1 MSFEQATG
9 LACHE
14 TTDADHGRVETRRAW
29 ISQDVDWLRPD
40 RAEPGIH
47 RFPDLKAIGMIEAT
61 VEHKSQTTVA
71 RRYFLS
77 SAPLSAA
84 ALLHAT
90 RAHWSVENR
99 LHRVMDVVFHDDMM
113 RLRDPPRP
121 ANMAK
126 IRHTALNILK
136 NITSKISLKNRRN
149 LASWDDA
156 DLFSTITGHQ

>member
-29 ISQDVDWLRPD
+29 IGQDVDWLRPD

-61 VEHKSQTTVA
+61 VEHKGQTTVA
-71 RRYFLS
+71 RRYFLFLS

-84 ALLHAT
+84 QLLHAT
-90 RAHWSVENR
+90 RAHWGVENR
-99 LHRVMDVVFHDDMM
+99 LHRVMDVFLGKTG
-113 RLRDPPRP
+113 LRPFD
-121 ANMAK
+121 AAK
-126 IRHTALNILK
+126 AVLLRHAP
-136 NITSKISLKNRRN
+136 
-149 LASWDDA
+149 
-156 DLFSTITGHQ
+156 